1 MLAPLLMTKG
11 LVLCN
16 STLREQVQR
25 KKWHFSLLI
34 FNQTPSRSLSFS
46 VNFYLHPACV
56 LLSVCSLHFT
66 LSLRFTPSPQ
76 SAVCSPQSAF
86 YPDRF
91 SLIKVNDAATD
102 K

>member
-46 VNFYLHPACV
+46 VNFYLHLPVLHLQPQNHILNANRATVIDPWCV
-56 LLSVCSLHFT
+56 
-66 LSLRFTPSPQ
+66 
-76 SAVCSPQSAF
+76 
-86 YPDRF
+86 
-91 SLIKVNDAATD
+91 
-102 K
+102 